1 MLNLY
6 QGMAPIKTNSD
17 TKDEHMIKVIDA
29 KGRYLHDTYVRRAKG
44 LVKKGRASYINECT
58 ICIGSV
64 TGKEPYMEQMTKE
77 EMLKEIDIM
86 LKNQDY
92 FKMALDT
99 IEKIPADMDKELAE
113 QRITA
118 VMNIVK
124 EKETTNQ
131 KLIDLWTQMYQAE

>member
-1 MLNLY
+1 
-6 QGMAPIKTNSD
+6 
-17 TKDEHMIKVIDA
+17 
-29 KGRYLHDTYVRRAKG
+29 
-44 LVKKGRASYINECT
+44 
-58 ICIGSV
+58 
-64 TGKEPYMEQMTKE
+64 MTKE
-77 EMLKEIDIM
+77 EMLKEIELM

-99 IEKIPADMDKELAE
+99 IEKIPTDMDKELVE

-131 KLIDLWTQMYQAE
+131 KLIDLWTQMYQA

>member
-1 MLNLY
+1 MLNVY

-17 TKDEHMIKVIDA
+17 TKDEHMIKVIDVQ
-29 KGRYLHDTYVRRAKG
+29 GHYLHDTYERRAKG

-58 ICIGSV
+58 ICIGS
-64 TGKEPYMEQMTKE
+64 TSGKESYMEQMTKE
-77 EMLKEIDIM
+77 EILKEIDEM

-92 FKMALDT
+92 FKMAMDT
-99 IEKIPADMDKELAE
+99 IEKIPADMDKELVE
-113 QRITA
+113 QRMTA

>member
-1 MLNLY
+1 MLNVY

-17 TKDEHMIKVIDA
+17 TKDEHMIKVIDVQ
-29 KGRYLHDTYVRRAKG
+29 GHYLHDTYERRAKG

-58 ICIGSV
+58 IFIGS
-64 TGKEPYMEQMTKE
+64 TSGKESYMEQMTKE
-77 EMLKEIDIM
+77 EMLKEIDEM
-86 LKNQDY
+86 LKHQDY
-92 FKMALDT
+92 FKMAMDT
-99 IEKIPADMDKELAE
+99 IEKIPADMDKELVE

>member
-1 MLNLY
+1 MLNVY

-17 TKDEHMIKVIDA
+17 TKDKHMIKVIDVQ
-29 KGRYLHDTYVRRAKG
+29 GHYLHDTYERRAKG

-58 ICIGSV
+58 ICIGS
-64 TGKEPYMEQMTKE
+64 TSGKESYMEQMTKE
-77 EMLKEIDIM
+77 EILKEIDEM
-86 LKNQDY
+86 LKHQDY
-92 FKMALDT
+92 FKMAMDT
-99 IEKIPADMDKELAE
+99 IEKIPADMDKELVE
-113 QRITA
+113 QRMTA

>member
-1 MLNLY
+1 MLNVY

-17 TKDEHMIKVIDA
+17 IKDEHMIKVIDVQ
-29 KGRYLHDTYVRRAKG
+29 GHYLHDTYERRAKG

-58 ICIGSV
+58 ICIGS
-64 TGKEPYMEQMTKE
+64 TSGKESYMEQMTKE
-77 EMLKEIDIM
+77 ELLKEIDEM
-86 LKNQDY
+86 LKHQDY
-92 FKMALDT
+92 FKMAMDT
-99 IEKIPADMDKELAE
+99 IEKIPVDMDKELVE
-113 QRITA
+113 QRMTA

>member
-1 MLNLY
+1 MLNMY

-17 TKDEHMIKVIDA
+17 TKDELMIKVIDVQ
-29 KGRYLHDTYVRRAKG
+29 GNYLHDTYERRAKG

-58 ICIGSV
+58 ICMGSAS
-64 TGKEPYMEQMTKE
+64 GKEPYMEQMTKE
-77 EMLKEIDIM
+77 EMLKEIELM

-99 IEKIPADMDKELAE
+99 IEKIPTDMDKELVE

-131 KLIDLWTQMYQAE
+131 KLIDLWTQMYQA

>member
-1 MLNLY
+1 M
-6 QGMAPIKTNSD
+6 GS
-17 TKDEHMIKVIDA
+17 
-29 KGRYLHDTYVRRAKG
+29 
-44 LVKKGRASYINECT
+44 AS
-58 ICIGSV
+58 
-64 TGKEPYMEQMTKE
+64 GKEPYMEQMTKE
-77 EMLKEIDIM
+77 EMLKEIELM

-99 IEKIPADMDKELAE
+99 IEKIPTDMDKELVE

-131 KLIDLWTQMYQAE
+131 KLIDLWTQMYQA